1 MQKVYFP
8 QIASTNSWLLDA
20 LSSGEQFEEG
30 TVFYTFRQTNGRGQ
44 IGNVWESEPDKNI
57 AFSLLLKPDFLPLQ
71 RQFLLS
77 EVCSLGVL
85 DALTD
90 LVLTSRAGEGP
101 VSSLSIKWPNDIY
114 WGDEKLGGILIE
126 NRLMGSHWS
135 ECILGIGLNV
145 NQEHWIGNAPNPTS
159 LSLHGIRIS
168 PEKVLD
174 SVCTAILHRYNCLKE
189 QPDVYSIQLHNDFH
203 FHLYRREGRFPY
215 VDAQSGES
223 FLAEL
228 DGVDPEGP
236 LSLRLPTGECRR
248 YWFKEVRF
256 VLPCGVTKE

>member
-1 MQKVYFP
+1 MRKVYFT

-20 LSSGEQFEEG
+20 LSRGEQFEEG

-44 IGNVWESEPDKNI
+44 IGNTWESEPDKNI
-57 AFSLLLKPDFLPLQ
+57 AFSLLLKPAFLPLQ
-71 RQFLLS
+71 QQFLLS
-77 EVCSLGVL
+77 EVCCLGVY
-85 DALTD
+85 DALTELAAESGAEAD
-90 LVLTSRAGEGP
+90 LC
-101 VSSLSIKWPNDIY
+101 IKWPNDIY

-135 ECILGIGLNV
+135 ECILGVGLNV

-159 LSLHGIRIS
+159 LSLHGLNLS
-168 PEKVLD
+168 PEQVLD
-174 SVCTAILHRYNCLKE
+174 RVAAAILRRYNCLKE
-189 QPDVYSIQLHNDFH
+189 QKDSYSALLHADFQS
-203 FHLYRREGRFPY
+203 HLYRREGLFPY

-223 FLAEL
+223 FLAQME
-228 DGVDPEGP
+228 GVEMQGP
-236 LSLRLPTGECRR
+236 LLLRLSTGERRR